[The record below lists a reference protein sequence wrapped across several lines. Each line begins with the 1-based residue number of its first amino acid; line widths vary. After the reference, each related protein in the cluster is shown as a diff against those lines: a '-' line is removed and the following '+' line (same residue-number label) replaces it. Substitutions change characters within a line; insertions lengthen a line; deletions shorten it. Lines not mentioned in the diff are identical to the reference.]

1 MKQRTIDPLAP
12 LLPVV
17 RLAAVGLVAAA
28 GTLAAVHLGPSGTTQ
43 ASISA
48 HDTGTTSTTTSPTG
62 SGTNAQV
69 AAKEANALL
78 GEVEFPPGS
87 VQLTSQPSGAPDG
100 GVPPILPR
108 VSTMVTRTAWWTST
122 LSPTDALNW
131 MQAHPAN
138 GLDASIS
145 ETSNSG
151 PPVIGFQRNA
161 SGVLA
166 EDTVYA
172 EAFELPGGKTGIQL
186 SSVVVYQPDR
196 PAQETIPAAAKLVAT
211 PEFPLGRA
219 RGNTSATFTDQAE
232 IDRVARIINA
242 LPTATQGSYSCPDD
256 TGGGL
261 TLDFESSGGTITA
274 KVTMQATGCGGT
286 SIEAAGTQQ
295 PGLASGYETI
305 QQIQNAL
312 GTHWQLR
319 PQLPR

>member
-1 MKQRTIDPLAP
+1 MKHRTIDPLAP
-12 LLPVV
+12 LRPVA

-28 GTLAAVHLGPSGTTQ
+28 GTLTAVHLGPSGATQ
-43 ASISA
+43 ASISVPGP
-48 HDTGTTSTTTSPTG
+48 GTASSTTPPTG
-62 SGTNAQV
+62 SLTNAQV
-69 AAKEANALL
+69 AAKEASALL
-78 GEVEFPPGS
+78 REVKLPPGS
-87 VQLTSQPSGAPDG
+87 VQLASQPSNAPG
-100 GVPPILPR
+100 GGLSPILPR
-108 VSTMVTRTAWWTST
+108 ASTMDTRTAWWSST

-131 MQAHPAN
+131 MQAHPAS
-138 GLDASIS
+138 GLNASIS

-232 IDRVARIINA
+232 INRVARIINA
-242 LPTATQGSYSCPDD
+242 LPTSVPGAYSCPND

-261 TLDFESSGGTITA
+261 TLDFESGGGTIIA
-274 KVTMQATGCGGT
+274 KVTMQASGCGGT
-286 SIEAAGTQQ
+286 SVETDGTQQ
-295 PGLASGYETI
+295 PGLASDYDTL
-305 QQIQNAL
+305 QQVQDAL

-319 PQLPR
+319 PPLPG